1 MKTGQGLLVPPGGAP
16 VRWNFRDMD
25 PANSPLTELLQLA
38 SRGEPGALDQVF
50 AALYPELRKIA
61 HARLQTDG
69 GQPDLQTTALVHE
82 SFLRLVKAERLALTD
97 RKHFFAYAAK
107 TMRNIIVDAAR
118 EHLAARRGGG
128 QQTLQLSSTLADTV
142 ASSGGGAVLVQIHD
156 ALTALEQIDPE
167 LTRTV
172 EMRFFAGYT
181 EPEIAEI
188 EACSER
194 TVRRRWEKARAYLL
208 VHLQDATE
216 TR

>member
-1 MKTGQGLLVPPGGAP
+1 
-16 VRWNFRDMD
+16 MD
-25 PANSPLTELLQLA
+25 PASAPLTELLQSA

-61 HARLQTDG
+61 HARLRTDG
-69 GQPDLQTTALVHE
+69 GQPDPHTTALVHE

-107 TMRNIIVDAAR
+107 TLRSIIVDAAR
-118 EHLAARRGGG
+118 EHLAARRGGDKE
-128 QQTLQLSSTLADTV
+128 TLHLSTTLADTV
-142 ASSGGGAVLVQIHD
+142 ASAGGGAVLVQIHD
-156 ALTALEQIDPE
+156 ALTSLEQIDPE
-167 LTRTV
+167 LIRTV

-188 EACSER
+188 EGCSER

-208 VHLQDATE
+208 VNLQDVADTD
-216 TR
+216 